1 MSASPTASRDTL
13 RTTIDCLMESMRSA
27 GGRLD
32 VHQDLGAYRVLCESH
47 GLWRDPAFS
56 AAGCEPGSPA
66 FWLGF
71 SNSRQQLVALAACR
85 LVMTEDFHRTIETG
99 ELWHKSG
106 FAGQGEAMGAGAIAR
121 VDAMEPSRKIE
132 GAVSYLQFQMLE
144 RGRHLPEL
152 GWMVSWLSQSL
163 AFRFHSSEFAVSL
176 AQSGLHRGQRGD
188 ESASARES
196 FARCEFC
203 ISGYFPPMEAGA
215 TLHLCH
221 TSFEEFSAWGSQILG
236 HTMPSRTVFHA
247 KEANLSAVG

>member
-1 MSASPTASRDTL
+1 MNPSPTAARGTL
-13 RTTIDCLMESMRSA
+13 QATIDCLMESLRSA

-47 GLWRDPAFS
+47 GLWRDPAFAVVS
-56 AAGCEPGSPA
+56 CGPGSPA

-85 LVMTEDFHRTIETG
+85 LIMSEDFHRTIETG

-106 FAGQGEAMGAGAIAR
+106 FAGHGGTAEAGAIVR
-121 VDAMEPSRKIE
+121 VDAVEPSRRIE
-132 GAVSYLQFQMLE
+132 GAVSYLQLQMLQ
-144 RGRHLPEL
+144 RGRYLPEL

-176 AQSGLHRGQRGD
+176 AQSGLHHGQRGD

-203 ISGYFPPMEAGA
+203 LSGYFPPMEAGA

-221 TSFEEFSAWGSQILG
+221 TSFEEFSVWGSQVLG
-236 HTMPSRTVFHA
+236 HAMPSRTVFHA
-247 KEANLSAVG
+247 KEANLPAVG